1 MSKEMAIATI
11 LKTGPGSSIQDLGR
25 RGLAKFGIPLS
36 GAMDMKSFAWIN
48 HMLQNEVN
56 DAALEVS
63 QPGFQIQFD
72 SPTSIAIAGA
82 EANVRLNDQ
91 LIEKSNLL
99 TIQSKDLLE
108 VGAFQSG
115 SIVYIGIKY
124 GFQTPKILGSRSLYK
139 GLTED
144 SILHKGTKIQ
154 YFMDS
159 EASPIFHAK
168 AKWPTEWYGQEEIL
182 AYPGPDFHLLRENLR
197 EKLMGHTY
205 RISQQSNRMGA
216 QLLELMENDLPE
228 LPTNPVFPG
237 TVQLT
242 PGGKLIILLKDAQ
255 VTGGYPRILQLD
267 EESQWILAQ
276 KRPGSTVKFK
286 LKHPRLSNT
295 PR

>member
-1 MSKEMAIATI
+1 MAIATV

-25 RGLAKFGIPLS
+25 RGQANLGIPLS

-48 HMLQNEVN
+48 HILQNEVN

-72 SPTSIAIAGA
+72 SPTYIAIAGA
-82 EANVRLNDQ
+82 EAIVRLNDQ
-91 LIEKSNLL
+91 LIEKSNLIA
-99 TIQSKDLLE
+99 IQSKDLLE
-108 VGAFQSG
+108 IGAFLSG

-124 GFQTPKILGSRSLYK
+124 GFKTPKILGSRSQYK

-159 EASPIFHAK
+159 EASPVFNAK
-168 AKWPTEWYGQEEIL
+168 AKWSTEWYREEEIL
-182 AYPGPDFHLLRENLR
+182 AYPGPDFHLLKENLR
-197 EKLMGHTY
+197 EKLIGQTF

-216 QLLELMENDLPE
+216 QLLELLENDLPE

-242 PGGKLIILLKDAQ
+242 SGGKLIILLKDAQ

-267 EESQWILAQ
+267 VESQWKLAQ
-276 KRPGSTVKFK
+276 KKPGSKVRFK
-286 LKHPRLSNT
+286 LFQPRIST
-295 PR
+295 ISR